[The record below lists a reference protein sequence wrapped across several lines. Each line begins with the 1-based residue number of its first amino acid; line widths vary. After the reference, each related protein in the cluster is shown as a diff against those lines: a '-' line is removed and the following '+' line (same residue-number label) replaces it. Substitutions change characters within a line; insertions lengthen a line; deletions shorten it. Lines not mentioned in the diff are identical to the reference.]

1 MNTDQL
7 DAMLLETLEDGRL
20 SRAEK
25 KALREVFADLD
36 LDPSRRAQVRARAF
50 DIARDS
56 QDKLQPAALLS
67 WLERVVK
74 VLDAPPE
81 AASSAGSR
89 VAEAHFSP
97 GDVCRQRITALLDS
111 ARRTVDICVFTIT
124 DDRIT
129 SAIERSHR
137 RGVKVR
143 VISDN
148 DKALDRGA
156 DTRRLAGAGVPV
168 RFDETSAH
176 MHHKYAIFDRQLLL
190 TGSYNWTRS
199 AARANHENIVVTDDP
214 RLTERFTSN
223 FDELWRNLG

>member
-1 MNTDQL
+1 MDTAQL
-7 DAMLLETLEDGRL
+7 DTMLLETLEDGRL

-25 KALREVFADLD
+25 KELREVFADLD
-36 LDPSRRAQVRARAF
+36 LDASRRAQIRARAF

-56 QDKLQPAALLS
+56 QDKLQTTALLS

-74 VLDAPPE
+74 VLDAPPKVSE
-81 AASSAGSR
+81 STT
-89 VAEAHFSP
+89 AEAHFSP
-97 GDVCRQRITALLDS
+97 GDTCRRRINALLDS
-111 ARRTVDICVFTIT
+111 ARQSVDICVFTIT

-129 SAIERSHR
+129 EAIERSHR

-148 DKALDRGA
+148 DKSLDRGA

-168 RFDETSAH
+168 RFDATSAH
-176 MHHKYAIFDRQLLL
+176 MHHKYAIFDRRRLL

-199 AARANHENIVVTDDP
+199 AARENQENIVVTDDV
-214 RLTERFTSN
+214 RLTKRFTAN
-223 FDELWRNLG
+223 FDELWCNLG